1 VPECRPAGVISKEE
15 LRSECGVK
23 FWQSFRGVMVMLIL
37 CLFAAVVADTV
48 PMASADDPSPATVVR
63 LADLDIDPGFVE
75 QYRAALAEEIRTSI
89 DVEPGVLTL
98 YAVSIKGDPTRI
110 RIFETYADMDAYRS
124 HVASPHFLKYKN
136 ETQHMIR
143 NLTLLE
149 TDPILLGARP

>member
-1 VPECRPAGVISKEE
+1 MKLKRP
-15 LRSECGVK
+15 
-23 FWQSFRGVMVMLIL
+23 FRGVMVMLIL
-37 CLFAAVVADTV
+37 CSFMAVAAKTV
-48 PMASADDPSPATVVR
+48 PMANADGPSPAPVVR
-63 LADLDIDPGFVE
+63 LADLDIDPDFVE

-98 YAVSIKGDPTRI
+98 YAVSIKEDPTRI

-124 HVASPHFLKYKN
+124 HVTSPHFLKYKN

>member
-1 VPECRPAGVISKEE
+1 MVI
-15 LRSECGVK
+15 
-23 FWQSFRGVMVMLIL
+23 LIL
-37 CLFAAVVADTV
+37 CLFVSVAAKTV
-48 PMASADDPSPATVVR
+48 PMASADDPSLTPVVR
-63 LADLDIDPGFVE
+63 LADLDIDPAFVE
-75 QYRAALAEEIRTSI
+75 QYRVALTEEIQTSI

-124 HVASPHFLKYKN
+124 HVTSPHFLKYKN

-149 TDPILLGARP
+149 TDPILLGSRP